1 MSGMAFERSLSG
13 IAGSV
18 AIAAIALVSG
28 CRGGA
33 GEQAKFTRPAV
44 PVIVTQVEQKTV
56 PYQVHAIGTVEAYST
71 VSVKARIDGRL
82 DEVHFKQ
89 GDEVRQGQLL
99 FTIDPK
105 PFQAALE
112 EAEAQMARDHAQMVQ
127 ANNDERRY
135 AYLLKQGV
143 GSQQQY
149 DQAHASAAAMRATVA
164 ADQAMVATAQL
175 NLSYT
180 RIYSPLDG
188 RTGDLKLHAGNLVK
202 ANDASGIMVVINQ
215 VRPIYVDF
223 SLPEQELAVVRRYMT
238 EHQLQVTAAAPNQDQ
253 EPAHGVLSF
262 VDNSVD
268 ASTGM
273 IALKGLFPNEE
284 ERLWP
289 GAFVDVWLTLG
300 EHPDALV
307 GPAQAIQTGQT
318 GPYVYIVDGQMTAE
332 TRPVVVGDTINGEV
346 IIERG
351 LRKGERVV
359 TDGQLR
365 LMPGAKVRVKSS
377 LGSSPAAAS

>member
-1 MSGMAFERSLSG
+1 MTSERSLLC
-13 IAGSV
+13 IAGVV
-18 AIAAIALVSG
+18 ALAAIAMVAG

-33 GEQAKFTRPAV
+33 GEQAKFAGPVV
-44 PVIVTQVEQKTV
+44 PVIVAPVEEKTI

-71 VSVKARIDGRL
+71 VSVKSRIDGRL
-82 DEVHFKQ
+82 DAVHFKQ
-89 GDEVRQGQLL
+89 GDEVKQGQLL
-99 FTIDPK
+99 FTIDPR
-105 PFQAALE
+105 PFEAALDQT
-112 EAEAQMARDHAQMVQ
+112 EAQRARDRAQMVQ
-127 ANNDERRY
+127 ANTDERRY

-143 GSQQQY
+143 GSREQS
-149 DQAHASAAAMRATVA
+149 DQAHATAAAMRAAVA
-164 ADQAMVATAQL
+164 ADQAMVDTAKL

-180 RIYSPLDG
+180 KIYSPLDG
-188 RTGDLKLHAGNLVK
+188 RTGDLKLHAGNLIK

-223 SLPEQELAVVRRYMT
+223 SLPEQELGVVRRSMT
-238 EHQLQVTAAAPNQDQ
+238 EHQLRVTAAPPNQKQDR
-253 EPAHGVLSF
+253 AHGVLSF
-262 VDNSVD
+262 VDNTVD

-273 IALKGLFPNEE
+273 IALKGLFPNQN

-307 GPAQAIQTGQT
+307 VPAQAIQTGQI
-318 GPYVYIVDGQMTAE
+318 GQYVYVVDGQMTAE
-332 TRPVVVGDTINGEV
+332 TRPVVIGDSFNGEV

-351 LRKGERVV
+351 LRKGEKVV

-365 LMPGAKVRVKSS
+365 LMPGAKVRIKSS
-377 LGSSPAAAS
+377 IESPPAAAS

>member
-1 MSGMAFERSLSG
+1 MVFKRSLSR
-13 IAGSV
+13 AALTV
-18 AIAAIALVSG
+18 ALAAIAIVSG

-33 GEQAKFTRPAV
+33 DEQAKFANPVV
-44 PVIVTQVEQKTV
+44 PVLVAQVEQKTV
-56 PYQVHAIGTVEAYST
+56 AYQIHAIGTVEAYST

-82 DEVHFKQ
+82 DQVHFKQ
-89 GDEVRQGQLL
+89 GDEVKQGQLL

-105 PFQAALE
+105 PLEAALRQ
-112 EAEAQMARDHAQMVQ
+112 AEAQLERDRAQMIR
-127 ANNDERRY
+127 ANADERRY
-135 AYLLKQGV
+135 SYLLKQKV
-143 GSQQQY
+143 GSQEQY
-149 DQAHASAAAMRATVA
+149 DQAHANAAAARATVA
-164 ADQAMVATAQL
+164 ADQAMLATAKL

-180 RIYSPLDG
+180 SIHSPLDG
-188 RTGDLKLHAGNLVK
+188 RTGDLKLHVGNLVK

-223 SLPEQELAVVRRYMT
+223 SLPEKDLAEVRRAMSD
-238 EHQLQVTAAAPNQDQ
+238 HQLKVTAAAPSQAQ
-253 EPAHGVLSF
+253 EPAQGTLSF
-262 VDNSVD
+262 VDNTVD

-273 IALKGLFPNEE
+273 IALKGQFPNPY

-289 GAFVDVWLTLG
+289 GEFVDVWLTLG

-307 GPAQAIQTGQT
+307 VPAQAIQTGQIGT
-318 GPYVYIVDGQMTAE
+318 YVYVVDGHMTAD
-332 TRPVVVGDTINGEV
+332 TRRVVVGDSFKGDV

-351 LRKGERVV
+351 LSKGEKVV

-365 LMPGAKVRVKSS
+365 LMPGAKVRIKGA

>member
-1 MSGMAFERSLSG
+1 MAFKRSLSR
-13 IAGSV
+13 AARVV
-18 AIAAIALVSG
+18 AIAAIAIVPG

-33 GEQAKFTRPAV
+33 DEQAKFTKPVV

-82 DEVHFKQ
+82 DQVHFKQ

-99 FTIDPK
+99 FTIDPR

-112 EAEAQMARDHAQMVQ
+112 QVQAQMARDRAQMIQ
-127 ANNDERRY
+127 ANTDERRY
-135 AYLLKQGV
+135 AYLLKQEV
-143 GSQQQY
+143 GSQAQY

-164 ADQAMVATAQL
+164 AGQAMVTTARL

-180 RIYSPLDG
+180 TIYSPLDG
-188 RTGDLKLHAGNLVK
+188 RTGDLKLHPGNLVK

-223 SLPEQELAVVRRYMT
+223 SLPEKELAVVRRSMT
-238 EHQLQVTAAAPNQDQ
+238 EHQLQVTAAAPNQEQ
-253 EPAHGVLSF
+253 EPARGILSF

-273 IALKGLFPNEE
+273 IALKGLFPNDD

-289 GAFVDVWLTLG
+289 GEFADVWLTLG
-300 EHPDALV
+300 EHPEALV
-307 GPAQAIQTGQT
+307 VPAQAVQTGQM
-318 GPYVYIVDGQMTAE
+318 GPYVYVVDGQMTAE

-351 LRKGERVV
+351 LRRGETVV

-365 LMPGAKVRVKSS
+365 LMPGAKVRIKSS
-377 LGSSPAAAS
+377 LANAKAAAS